1 MEENRKIII
10 FVSDYWGSQ
19 KGGVNVVN
27 FELCSAMGYIVT
39 GSTKVAGLV
48 IGSGCTDKQI
58 EEAEE
63 SNVTL
68 IRHIPESERELNYQ
82 KILKKVS
89 LSLHIRDNT
98 NDELIWV
105 GHDIHTGKHALKL
118 KKLSERIV
126 ARSQF
131 SLIIHTLY
139 GQTEQ
144 YKKYRDREGK
154 LNAQMCLLDKA
165 DKIFCIGPILKRR
178 LETEYHVK
186 KTVTEL
192 IPGITRFDESCR
204 RDLHVFTY
212 GSVIDGTN
220 RQKDWEAVCWGLAGA
235 LKKLGGAYYGEYNSI
250 IICGFSKDLAEDK
263 LGRKG
268 EELEQRILEKT
279 GISLQLKLK
288 HYKTDRRDLFKS
300 LQESN
305 LFVLNSEFE
314 SFSLGAWE
322 AISARVPVIITKT
335 SGVYQYL
342 EKRFGYLTNGL
353 CGVIDRSKVVV
364 NTINDGRSPEQ
375 IRIDL
380 LSEVIANI
388 IENLP
393 KMQYATRFLRDNL
406 KDCTWSRMAMV
417 MAKALEVKYGSEF
430 TVSDENNFYENTY
443 SKRETV
449 FDIFERRIRRTEIH
463 KHIIL
468 FGGIASRLISEDF
481 IQGLLELLCSEEG
494 EEVHIYYCYEAE
506 AAILQREE
514 MRALEGSDNKNES
527 EREQARKESRE
538 KFRKKA
544 DKIARIKQLYREKY
558 KIYKKAHCD
567 TLPDIDQM
575 LDRIHI
581 IALNKSPVFYFNFI
595 DDNVYVGFKYET
607 RSSINTTIEI
617 NDKTAGL
624 AERVRILNHM
634 SFILDES
641 ENDRDCN
648 KMRNLI
654 RELKDECTGKI
665 KQSNSQ
671 KGE

>member
-27 FELCSAMGYIVT
+27 FELCGAMGYIVT
-39 GSTKVAGLV
+39 GNTKVAALV
-48 IGSGCTDKQI
+48 IGAGCTDKQI

-63 SNVTL
+63 SNITL
-68 IRHIPESERELNYQ
+68 IRYILGSEKELDYRSV
-82 KILKKVS
+82 LRRVS
-89 LSLHIRDNT
+89 SSLHIGPDK

-105 GHDIHTGKHALKL
+105 GHDIHTGRHALEL
-118 KKLSERIV
+118 KKLSNEIAV
-126 ARSQF
+126 KSQC

-139 GQTEQ
+139 SQTEQ
-144 YKKYRDREGK
+144 YKGHGDREGK
-154 LNAQMCLLDKA
+154 LEAQISLLDKA

-178 LETEYHVK
+178 LEGEYRIA
-186 KTVTEL
+186 KTITEL
-192 IPGITRFDESCR
+192 IPGITRFDEKCR
-204 RDLHVFTY
+204 RELHVFTY
-212 GSVIDGTN
+212 GSVIDNTN

-235 LKKLGGAYYGEYNSI
+235 LKKLGRDYYDRYNSI
-250 IICGFSKDLAEDK
+250 TICGFNKSLTQDQLAQKGKD
-263 LGRKG
+263 
-268 EELEQRILEKT
+268 LEQRIFEKT
-279 GISLQLKLK
+279 GIRLQLELK
-288 HYKTDRRDLFKS
+288 RYETNRRNLFKR
-300 LQESN
+300 LQESS

-322 AISARVPVIITKT
+322 AIAAGVPIIITKT

-353 CGVIDRSKVVV
+353 CGVIDKSRVMFDP
-364 NTINDGRSPEQ
+364 INEGRDQEQ
-375 IRIDL
+375 MQIGL

-393 KMQYATRFLRDNL
+393 KMQYATGFLQDNL

-417 MAKALEVKYGSEF
+417 MAKALKVKYGSEF

-443 SKRETV
+443 SRRETV
-449 FDIFERRIRRTEIH
+449 FDIFERRIERCEIY
-463 KHIIL
+463 KNIIL
-468 FGGIASRLISEDF
+468 FGGIASRLISESF
-481 IQGLLELLCSEEG
+481 IQGLLRLLCSKNG
-494 EEVHIYYCYEAE
+494 QEVHIYYCYEAG

-514 MRALEGSDNKNES
+514 MHALEGSDNKNER
-527 EREQARKESRE
+527 EREQARKERRD
-538 KFRKKA
+538 KFKRKA
-544 DKIARIKQLYREKY
+544 DKVAGIKQLYREEY
-558 KIYKKAHCD
+558 EILKKNCCR
-567 TLPDIDQM
+567 TLPDIEQV

-581 IALNKSPVFYFNFI
+581 VALNKSPVFYFNFI

-607 RSSINTTIEI
+607 RSSVNTTIEV

-624 AERVRILNHM
+624 TERVRILNHM

-641 ENDRDCN
+641 ENNRDCN
-648 KMRNLI
+648 KMRSLI
-654 RELKDECTGKI
+654 RELKDECAGK
-665 KQSNSQ
+665 KKLLNSQ